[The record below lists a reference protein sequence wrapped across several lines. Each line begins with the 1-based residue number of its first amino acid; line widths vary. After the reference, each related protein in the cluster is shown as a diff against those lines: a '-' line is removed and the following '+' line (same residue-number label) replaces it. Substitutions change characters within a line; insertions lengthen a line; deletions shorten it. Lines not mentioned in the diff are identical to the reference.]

1 MTSQIPAAP
10 FVINGWSIFAHPLFL
25 EQLEALIL
33 QVEALKRKDP
43 HNCPRKNATKRLAA
57 IAKLVFENIPR
68 DPTAAEFRQGDTLGP
83 KYKHWFRAKFF
94 MQYRLFFRYHVES
107 KVIALGWVNDED
119 TKRAYGAKGDAYRVF
134 SKMLAAGHPPDDW
147 SVLIKECRAA
157 SVRMSELKTLLTD
170 TLK

>member
-1 MTSQIPAAP
+1 MTSQIPAGP

-43 HNCPRKNATKRLAA
+43 HNFSRKNATKRLAA
-57 IAKLVFENIPR
+57 IARLVFANIPR

-119 TKRAYGAKGDAYRVF
+119 TKRACDAKGDAYRVF

-147 SVLIKECRAA
+147 NVLIKECRAA
-157 SVRMSELKTLLTD
+157 SVRTSELQTLLTD